1 MIPNA
6 KKIEAVVIGASAGG
20 IEALKK
26 ILPALP
32 KTYPLPIIIVL
43 HIPAGEP
50 SLLPEVFRDKI
61 KLKVKEANDKE
72 TIEPGTIYFAPS
84 SYHLLIE
91 ENKTFSLSIKEPV
104 LFSRPSID
112 ILFQSA
118 AKAYGESLVGILLT
132 GANKDG
138 AMGLK
143 KIKEANGIAIVQNP
157 ISAEMPEMPAA
168 GMAFASPECVL
179 SLDKIA
185 DFLQKLNDVSPE
197 FTKSS
202 SKENIMSE
210 TNKTDKLEILIVD
223 DVKDNLLALKALLER
238 DDVNILQAL
247 SGSDALE
254 LMMKHDFCLALL
266 DVKMPG
272 MDGFE
277 LAELMRGSNKTKN
290 IPIIF
295 VTAAAKDQT
304 HVFKG
309 YESGAVDFLRKPIDP
324 HAVKSKVNIF
334 LELHQNKNE
343 LKNKVEALKETKA
356 ELEQA
361 IRAREEFMAIATH
374 ELKTPL
380 TALKLQAQSRKR
392 NIERGNDAVLT
403 PEKLAKMFESDN
415 KQLEHLTRL
424 IDDMLDIS
432 RISSGKFSINLEGFD
447 LCSFIHDI
455 VKRNLELFT
464 AAGIQAEINSCEPIN
479 GRWDKLRIE
488 QVITNLLTNAIRYG
502 AGKPVKISIRT
513 EQGRAVVVIEDQGV
527 GIAEEDLKRI
537 FQKFERVTGTEV
549 SGLGLGLYIV
559 SQIIEAHKGSI
570 KVESHPGKGSAFTIE
585 LPLSL

>member
-1 MIPNA
+1 MIPNP

-20 IEALKK
+20 IEALKQ
-26 ILPALP
+26 ILPTLP
-32 KTYPLPIIIVL
+32 ETYNIPIIIVL

-50 SLLPEVFRDKI
+50 SLLPEVFEHKV
-61 KLKVKEANDKE
+61 KLPVKEATDKE
-72 TIEPGTIYFAPS
+72 IIKPGTIYFAPS

-91 ENKTFSLSIKEPV
+91 KNKTFSLSIKEPV

-112 ILFQSA
+112 VLFESA
-118 AKAYGESLVGILLT
+118 SQAYSETLVGILLT

-138 AMGLK
+138 AEGLK

-157 ISAEMPEMPAA
+157 INAEMSEMPAA
-168 GMAFASPECVL
+168 GMALAAPEHVL

-185 DFLQKLNDVSPE
+185 DFLQKLTSAHPE
-197 FTKSS
+197 ITKSS
-202 SKENIMSE
+202 LKENIMSE
-210 TNKTDKLEILIVD
+210 INETDKLEILIVD

-238 DDVNILQAL
+238 EDVNILYAL
-247 SGSDALE
+247 SGREALE

-295 VTAAAKDQT
+295 VTAAAKDQP

-309 YESGAVDFLRKPIDP
+309 YESGAVDFLSKPIDP
-324 HAVKSKVNIF
+324 HVVKSKVNIF
-334 LELHQNKNE
+334 LELHKNKNE

-361 IRAREEFMAIATH
+361 IRAREEFIAIATH

-380 TALKLQAQSRKR
+380 TTLKLQAQSRKR
-392 NIERGNDAVLT
+392 NIERGNDAALT
-403 PEKLAKMFESDN
+403 PEKLAKMFESDT
-415 KQLEHLTRL
+415 KQLERLTRL

-432 RISSGKFSINLEGFD
+432 RISSGKFSINLERFD

-464 AAGIQAEINSCEPIN
+464 AAGIQTEINSCDPIN

-513 EQGRAVVVIEDQGV
+513 EQGRAVVVIEDQGG

-537 FQKFERVTGTEV
+537 FQKYERVDGTEV

-559 SQIIEAHKGSI
+559 SQIIEAHMGSI
-570 KVESHPGKGSAFTIE
+570 KVESHPGNGSAFTIE